1 MSYKYFYLLS
11 GISLKGYKGTFINI
25 VLMALT
31 LYVDSRIS
39 PVSRSQADLNLP
51 LNYLMLCG
59 VLILFERNAILNIL
73 SVEFQQISIR
83 QETVWQWFQKSWYF
97 GILIL
102 MAVIWRTYFRI
113 VLIIFPLLG
122 HVYEIFD
129 ISYQTVFWPLK
140 IPYWF
145 IFGWIVIRELRLV
158 ADIIEPPVHH
168 VPLIIEWISRAI
180 QVVLMTVF
188 LTNLTVLM
196 NGYYNTSKG
205 IYSGILQS
213 IPFMLIVFTFF
224 YIPIRWVDVLSDF
237 IDLKSKWQTILFWV
251 STFILMITVIEPRI
265 TEDIIRLHF

>member
-1 MSYKYFYLLS
+1 MHYKYFYLLS
-11 GISLKGYKGTFINI
+11 GISLKGYKGTFINVI
-25 VLMALT
+25 LMGLT
-31 LYVDSRIS
+31 LYVDSMVS

-51 LNYLMLCG
+51 LNYLMFCC

-73 SVEFQQISIR
+73 SVEFQQISPKQR
-83 QETVWQWFQKSWYF
+83 TVWQWFQKSWYF

-158 ADIIEPPVHH
+158 ADIIEPPMHH
-168 VPLIIEWISRAI
+168 VPLIIEWFSRAT
-180 QVVLMTVF
+180 QVVLVTVF
-188 LTNLTVLM
+188 LANLTVM
-196 NGYYNTSKG
+196 MKGYIDISEDVYT
-205 IYSGILQS
+205 GILQS
-213 IPFMLIVFTFF
+213 IPMMLIVFTFF
-224 YIPIRWVDVLSDF
+224 YIPIRWVELLSDM
-237 IDLKSKWQTILFWV
+237 IDLQSKWQTILFLV
-251 STFILMITVIEPRI
+251 STFVLMLTVIEHRI
-265 TEDIIRLHF
+265 TEHIIRLHF

>member
-1 MSYKYFYLLS
+1 MHYKYFYLLS

-25 VLMALT
+25 VLVALT
-31 LYVDSRIS
+31 LYVDSKIS

-51 LNYLMLCG
+51 LNYLILCG

-73 SVEFQQISIR
+73 SVEFQQISTR
-83 QETVWQWFQKSWYF
+83 QLTVWQWFQKSWYF
-97 GILIL
+97 GILVL

-140 IPYWF
+140 IPYCF

-188 LTNLTVLM
+188 LANLTVLM

-205 IYSGILQS
+205 IYPGIIQS

-251 STFILMITVIEPRI
+251 STFILMITIIEPRI

>member
-1 MSYKYFYLLS
+1 MHFKYFYLLS
-11 GISLKGYKGTFINI
+11 GITMNGYKGTFVNV
-25 VLMALT
+25 VLMGLA
-31 LYVDSRIS
+31 LYVGSLVNPAS
-39 PVSRSQADLNLP
+39 HLQKDLNLP
-51 LNYLMLCG
+51 LNYLMISS

-73 SVEFQQISIR
+73 SVEFQQISLR
-83 QETVWQWFQKSWYF
+83 QRSVWQWFQKSWYF

-129 ISYQTVFWPLK
+129 TSYQTASWPLK

-168 VPLIIEWISRAI
+168 VPLFIEWISRAI

-188 LTNLTVLM
+188 LANLTVMM
-196 NGYYNTSKG
+196 NGYIDMSKG

-237 IDLKSKWQTILFWV
+237 IDLHSKWQTILFWV
-251 STFILMITVIEPRI
+251 STFILMLTVIEPRI
-265 TEDIIRLHF
+265 TEHIIRFYF